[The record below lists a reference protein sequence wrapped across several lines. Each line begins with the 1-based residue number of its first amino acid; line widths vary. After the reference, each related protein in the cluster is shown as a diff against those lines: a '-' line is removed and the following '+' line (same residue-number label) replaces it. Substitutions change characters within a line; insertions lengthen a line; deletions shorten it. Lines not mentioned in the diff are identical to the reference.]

1 MHIFMLNF
9 HQYDKQ
15 KTKSHLTY
23 QWSSIKN
30 NQALLK
36 HCIRD
41 DLFSALAMFFEELT
55 FLPPVTH
62 TYICMSGGKNV
73 SFPENF
79 TNVLKPCSDERQNG
93 FQSLK
98 LKPCK
103 FLQRSFTPCELDCF
117 CLKTLK
123 HFRFK
128 CLTLSWRWPLSY
140 RSQSIDLRGK
150 SMDWFLYDNGVRHE
164 RVKTVFKNQIF

>member
-1 MHIFMLNF
+1 
-9 HQYDKQ
+9 
-15 KTKSHLTY
+15 
-23 QWSSIKN
+23 
-30 NQALLK
+30 
-36 HCIRD
+36 
-41 DLFSALAMFFEELT
+41 MFFEKLT

-164 RVKTVFKNQIF
+164 RVKTVFKNQIFWYLKTVLRTLKTSFKN